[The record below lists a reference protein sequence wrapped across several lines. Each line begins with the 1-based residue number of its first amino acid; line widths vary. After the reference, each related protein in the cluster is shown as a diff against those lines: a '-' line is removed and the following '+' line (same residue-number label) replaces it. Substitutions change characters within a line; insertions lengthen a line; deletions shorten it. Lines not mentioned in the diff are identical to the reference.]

1 MDRSS
6 FVIHLFT
13 SGVTD
18 LNRVTPDIPHAP
30 GIPARPLTLCQHT
43 DFNGVP
49 ILKCLYILCMLLGLV
64 HLFVDF
70 LLAVFPTFGTL
81 RCVRLQVHF
90 SLGSAGSPIFSL
102 FLG

>member
-18 LNRVTPDIPHAP
+18 LNRVTIPVIPCAP
-30 GIPARPLTLCQHT
+30 GIPAWPLMLLQHR

-49 ILKCLYILCMLLGLV
+49 VLKCLYILCMLLGLV

-70 LLAVFPTFGTL
+70 LLAVFSTF
-81 RCVRLQVHF
+81 
-90 SLGSAGSPIFSL
+90 
-102 FLG
+102 